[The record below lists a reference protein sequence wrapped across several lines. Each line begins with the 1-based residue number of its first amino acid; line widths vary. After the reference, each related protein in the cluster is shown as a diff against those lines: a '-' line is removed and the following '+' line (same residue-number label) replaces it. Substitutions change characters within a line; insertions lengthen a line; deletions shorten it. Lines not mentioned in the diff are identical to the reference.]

1 MTSKRSPSFSELDPT
16 QDDVHAEGSSGPG
29 ITVRRREANRLAA
42 QRFRSRKKGYQDSL
56 EERIKALEEER
67 DGLLRRQGETAEGHG
82 GPSADA
88 RVASLEAANRR
99 LREEIRGVYE
109 ENGRLAGENERLH
122 RELENWKRWREQ
134 VSDAENLAHPR
145 VYLHTTSSSL
155 QYVPRSNEPNPNPLP
170 SHYPPFAFHPSVPV
184 HSYRRSRPTRRL
196 YPHLNSMSCE

>member
-1 MTSKRSPSFSELDPT
+1 LRQHHTMTSKRSPSFSELDPT

-67 DGLLRRQGETAEGHG
+67 DGLLRRQGETPEGHG

-109 ENGRLAGENERLH
+109 ENDRLAGENERLH
-122 RELENWKRWREQ
+122 RELENWKRWRDQ
-134 VSDAENLAHPR
+134 VSDA
-145 VYLHTTSSSL
+145 
-155 QYVPRSNEPNPNPLP
+155 
-170 SHYPPFAFHPSVPV
+170 
-184 HSYRRSRPTRRL
+184 
-196 YPHLNSMSCE
+196 